1 MHAQSCLTLCDP
13 IDYSPPASSVR
24 GISQARIL
32 EWVASSFSRGI
43 FPTQGSNWCLLDL
56 QAGALP
62 LSHLGSPH
70 IHRLKLIFALESK
83 EQKGSSKL
91 GLPSISTRITSL
103 RMVKVVPRTRMENRK
118 VQMGSINLY
127 SGYKEK

>member
-1 MHAQSCLTLCDP
+1 M
-13 IDYSPPASSVR
+13 
-24 GISQARIL
+24 
-32 EWVASSFSRGI
+32 
-43 FPTQGSNWCLLDL
+43 
-56 QAGALP
+56 
-62 LSHLGSPH
+62 
-70 IHRLKLIFALESK
+70 ESK

-127 SGYKEK
+127 SGYKEKGEAEPGLDSPQGSSHCSVQPEPFTHLFMGPTGVRG